1 VAEQQAEPAAVDVP
15 RELPAVADVP
25 PGQVQLA
32 AVDVPR
38 GQVQPVAEP
47 VVVESPVAE
56 PATGAA
62 TGVVSAVESEI
73 EAAIGVVDRI
83 APEASVVAAD
93 WA

>member
-15 RELPAVADVP
+15 LELPAVADEP
-25 PGQVQLA
+25 P
-32 AVDVPR
+32 

-47 VVVESPVAE
+47 VVVESPVTK

-62 TGVVSAVESEI
+62 TGVVSAVEAEI
-73 EAAIGVVDRI
+73 EAATGAVDRI